1 MIQSL
6 RLRLLNIPDPPRS
19 EGPVKVKLA
28 ILFSGGLDCAVLA
41 RMAHDILPLEEQ
53 IDLLNVAFENPRVV
67 LASKQPPKVKL
78 RRKARRGQDQLDI
91 HEETIDKEELLDVV
105 PVVCPPIEADSP
117 FEACPDRMTGRSAL
131 KELRKVCPG
140 RKWNFVEVK
149 HSKTLHLML
158 LTLYLGQYFI
168 RRILSPQKQSHI
180 SYIPTQYRN
189 GPVYSRRFVFC
200 ISRIWKS
207 IH

>member
-1 MIQSL
+1 MTQSL
-6 RLRLLNIPDPPRS
+6 RLRLLNIPDPPRY
-19 EGPVKVKLA
+19 EGPAKVKLA

-78 RRKARRGQDQLDI
+78 QRKVRQGRGQLG
-91 HEETIDKEELLDVV
+91 IDDEVVAKEKPLEDAP
-105 PVVCPPIEADSP
+105 PVVFPPVEATSP

-131 KELRKVCPG
+131 KELRQVCPG

-149 HSKTLHLML
+149 YPRALHRIR
-158 LTLYLGQYFI
+158 LT
-168 RRILSPQKQSHI
+168 
-180 SYIPTQYRN
+180 
-189 GPVYSRRFVFC
+189 
-200 ISRIWKS
+200 
-207 IH
+207 

>member
-78 RRKARRGQDQLDI
+78 QRKVRQGRDHPGI
-91 HEETIDKEELLDVV
+91 HDEAVAKEQSLGDV
-105 PVVCPPIEADSP
+105 PVVSLPVDTASP

-131 KELRKVCPG
+131 KELRQVCPG
-140 RKWNFVEVK
+140 RKWNFVEVNYP
-149 HSKTLHLML
+149 KTLHLML
-158 LTLYLGQYFI
+158 LTSYLGQYTI
-168 RRILSPQKQSHI
+168 RGILSS
-180 SYIPTQYRN
+180 
-189 GPVYSRRFVFC
+189 
-200 ISRIWKS
+200 
-207 IH
+207 

>member
-19 EGPVKVKLA
+19 EGPAKVKLA

-67 LASKQPPKVKL
+67 LASKQPPKVKQQ
-78 RRKARRGQDQLDI
+78 RKARQGRDQLDI
-91 HEETIDKEELLDVV
+91 HGEAIAKGDPLDDALPVISPPVGVV
-105 PVVCPPIEADSP
+105 SP

-131 KELRKVCPG
+131 KELRQVCPG
-140 RKWNFVEVK
+140 RKWNFVEVNYP
-149 HSKTLHLML
+149 KTLYLTV
-158 LTLYLGQYFI
+158 LTLYLGQYII
-168 RRILSPQKQSHI
+168 RRVLSSQK
-180 SYIPTQYRN
+180 
-189 GPVYSRRFVFC
+189 
-200 ISRIWKS
+200 
-207 IH
+207 

>member
-19 EGPVKVKLA
+19 EGPAKVKLA

-67 LASKQPPKVKL
+67 LASKQPPKVKQQ
-78 RRKARRGQDQLDI
+78 RKARQGRDQLDI
-91 HEETIDKEELLDVV
+91 LGEAVAKENPLGDTP
-105 PVVCPPIEADSP
+105 PVVCPPVGVDSP

-131 KELRKVCPG
+131 KELRQVCPG

-149 HSKTLHLML
+149 HPESLYLTLLI
-158 LTLYLGQYFI
+158 LYLGQYTI
-168 RRILSPQKQSHI
+168 RRVLNSQK
-180 SYIPTQYRN
+180 
-189 GPVYSRRFVFC
+189 
-200 ISRIWKS
+200 
-207 IH
+207 